1 MSSNINFSSIDA
13 AFPVAGQD
21 NNTQGFRDNFN
32 SIKVGLQTAKSEISD
47 LQTYSVLKASLTDN
61 SPVENDLL
69 GSTISNAVYNK
80 FYGEVHTETVSS
92 LTDIDLNNGSF
103 QKFTLTGNAS
113 LRFNNWAALNQYAVI
128 RIHLKSDGN
137 GSRTP
142 TLTTVNAGNMV
153 FESSFPSPFTLNT
166 NGKHKV
172 IEAWSH
178 DHGTNVYIRYLGE
191 Y

>member
-1 MSSNINFSSIDA
+1 MSSNINFSSIDE

-32 SIKVGLQTAKSEISD
+32 AIKIALESAKSEISD
-47 LQTYSVLKASLTDN
+47 LQTYSVLKANLSDN
-61 SPVENDLL
+61 SVVINDLL
-69 GSTISNAVYNK
+69 GSTVSNAVYNK
-80 FYGEVHTETVSS
+80 FYGAVHTETVAS
-92 LTDIDLNNGSF
+92 LTDIDLNNGPF
-103 QKFTLTGNAS
+103 QKFTLTGNAT
-113 LRFNNWAALNQYAVI
+113 LRFNNWAALNEYGIV

-137 GSRTP
+137 GTRTP
-142 TLTTVNAGNMV
+142 TLTTVNAGTMA
-153 FESSFPSPFTLNT
+153 FESSFPNPFTLNT

-172 IEAWSH
+172 IEAWSY

>member
-1 MSSNINFSSIDA
+1 MSNINFSSIDE

-32 SIKVGLQTAKSEISD
+32 SIKIALETAKGEIAD
-47 LQTYSVLKASLTDN
+47 LQTYTVLKASLSDN
-61 SPVENDLL
+61 SAVINDLQ
-69 GSTISNAVYNK
+69 GSTVSNAIYNK
-80 FYGEVHTETVSS
+80 FYGAVHTETVASQ
-92 LTDIDLNNGSF
+92 TDIDLNNGPF
-103 QKFTLTGNAS
+103 QKFTLTGNAT
-113 LRFNNWAALNQYAVI
+113 LRFNNWAALNEYAVI

-137 GSRTP
+137 GTRTP
-142 TLTTVNAGNMV
+142 TLTTVNAGTMV
-153 FESSFPSPFTLNT
+153 FESAFPNPFTLNT